1 MEIGRFFLEKFAQEK
16 RLLVQPLCQ
25 RMIRKHVH
33 EFIPKGCG
41 TTRLQND
48 HWRSRVNFR
57 CEIAEDFLEL
67 SPGGL
72 EKTEIVERSSAAHG
86 CGRNIHF
93 EAGGFENL
101 DCRPCDLRIEIVR
114 EGIRP
119 ENDASCRGA
128 SRAMPCKPRLECLGC
143 KLGKVP
149 LRRDTGC
156 DFREYA
162 D

>member
-1 MEIGRFFLEKFAQEK
+1 CRGE
-16 RLLVQPLCQ
+16 
-25 RMIRKHVH
+25 
-33 EFIPKGCG
+33 
-41 TTRLQND
+41 N
-48 HWRSRVNFR
+48 
-57 CEIAEDFLEL
+57 AEYFLEL
-67 SPGGL
+67 PPGGL
-72 EKTEIVERSSAAHG
+72 EKTEIVERPAAAHRFG
-86 CGRNIHF
+86 WNIHC
-93 EAGGFENL
+93 EAGGFENV
-101 DCRPCDLRIEIVR
+101 DCGPGDLRIEIVG

-128 SRAMPCKPRLECLGC
+128 WRAMPCKPRLECLGC